1 MTDFD
6 LSELPQQFQDAA
18 AEWERLFQET
28 LRPVEQLV
36 KQLQQERFQ
45 QLSRGEL
52 VDGDQWQPAER
63 LLAGVIGIRSRNL
76 VNSLQASSSIRGRH
90 LRFNLR
96 YTANYAAAFNR
107 LRKLLPERIPP
118 AWAEQI
124 NALLETQLARFED
137 VLRARGL
144 ID

>member
-18 AEWERLFQET
+18 AEWERLFRES
-28 LRPVEQLV
+28 LRPVEQLL

-45 QLSRGEL
+45 QLSRGES

-76 VNSLQASSSIRGRH
+76 VNSLQSSASMRGR
-90 LRFNLR
+90 RGRVKLR
-96 YTANYAAAFNR
+96 YAANYAAAFNK
-107 LRKLLPERIPP
+107 LRKLLPARIPP
-118 AWAEQI
+118 AWADQI

-137 VLRARGL
+137 VLRQRGL
-144 ID
+144 VD